1 MNPKIQKALALLKQL
16 EELGENNPTAKALI
30 EQTRRELARL
40 TAGAGREEQK
50 KIIELAKTVMP
61 NLEEAPEV
69 ERAKAKQAVNDFTT
83 TATTSVYDNIT
94 QADFAKELKERI
106 NDPETVDQ
114 DSLNLCGP
122 AAYCVLWAKHDPEGY
137 AKAAIE
143 LYKKGSYTYNGKT
156 ITANEDVYKQTPPS
170 GMSSV
175 DWVMLAAIR
184 HNENAI
190 FDYNPKV
197 DAGHTAFTT
206 HWEMT
211 AWLSNIVGVSEHRDS
226 SPTVAKINSAVNA
239 KKTVVLLV
247 DWGQISKNNNKKGKG
262 GSKKSGKPDSYINS
276 VTGNHYIMM
285 ASTIVTNGDQ
295 LEFTIWTWAQ
305 HRTIVLDKVH
315 FEVAVKDSF
324 TVKDTNQ

>member
-1 MNPKIQKALALLKQL
+1 MNPKVRQALALLAQL
-16 EELGENNPTAKALI
+16 EELGKNDPSAKALI
-30 EQTRRELARL
+30 EQKRRELAKL

-69 ERAKAKQAVNDFTT
+69 ERAKANQVVADFMT
-83 TATTSVYDNIT
+83 TATASVYDKVT
-94 QADFAKELKERI
+94 QADFVKDLKERV
-106 NDPETVDQ
+106 NDPEKVDQ

-156 ITANEDVYKQTPPS
+156 ITANEDVYEQTPPS
-170 GMSSV
+170 GMSPV
-175 DWVMLAAIR
+175 DWMMLAAIR

-190 FDYNPKV
+190 FDYNPKT
-197 DAGHTAFTT
+197 DKGHAAFTT
-206 HWEMT
+206 HWELT
-211 AWLSNIVGVSEHRDS
+211 AWLSNIVGVSEYRDG
-226 SPTVAKINSAVNA
+226 SPTVAKINTAFNA
-239 KKTVVLLV
+239 NKTVVLLV

-276 VTGNHYIMM
+276 VTGNHYIIM
-285 ASTIVTNGDQ
+285 ASPIVTNGEQ

-305 HRTIVLDKVH
+305 HRNIVLDKVH

-324 TVKDTNQ
+324 TVNDTNQ